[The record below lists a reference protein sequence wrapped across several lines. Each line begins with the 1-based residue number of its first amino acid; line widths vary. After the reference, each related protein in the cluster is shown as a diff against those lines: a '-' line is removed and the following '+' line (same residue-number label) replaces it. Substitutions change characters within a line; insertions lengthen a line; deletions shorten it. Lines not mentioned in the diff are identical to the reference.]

1 MKTDAHGN
9 PVLEQYSSH
18 GFVDCVLKIVDL
30 VETDAHYR
38 FRLMSSYNG
47 EIVGMDVAVVK
58 DMQPGLDP
66 EMNPIEHHA
75 RGRGVLFFRS
85 GPESDRLIRGLSE
98 LYGDADPS
106 LRMIT
111 EESFTAIALHDGAID
126 LAADRVKIKILARGA
141 RSRSKADYHESF
153 LSFDLRNRLVFW
165 TEKNWKYRGAL
176 VRGLSASTVGPAP
189 ALRLP
194 LAARVRTRGASR
206 PVLFH

>member
-1 MKTDAHGN
+1 MKTDAQGN

-30 VETDAHYR
+30 VETEAHYR

-47 EIVGMDVAVVK
+47 EIVGMDVAMVK

-75 RGRGVLFFRS
+75 RGKGVRFFRS
-85 GPESDRLIRGLSE
+85 GPESDRLIRGVSE
-98 LYGDADPS
+98 LYGDADPT
-106 LRMIT
+106 LKMVT

-126 LAADRVKIKILARGA
+126 LAADRVRIKILARGG
-141 RSRSKADYHESF
+141 RSRTQADYHESF

-176 VRGLSASTVGPAP
+176 VRGLSASKVGPAP
-189 ALRLP
+189 ARRLP
-194 LAARVRTRGASR
+194 VAPRVRTRGASR